1 MTEPAESW
9 RDHVE
14 QMLRTWRCSHLNEDG
29 DRLALDDFLDQD
41 SIEDLIDFVCDE
53 WSAPAPVALTDEEIA
68 AIAEGIDC
76 EDWMRGHKH
85 FRQQFAR
92 ALLARTGE
100 AK

>member
-1 MTEPAESW
+1 MTEW
-9 RDHVE
+9 RPLLIEVMGWHRDIDNHSYNE
-14 QMLRTWRCSHLNEDG
+14 CETEPCTWCERAAMA
-29 DRLALDDFLDQD
+29 LA
-41 SIEDLIDFVCDE
+41 
-53 WSAPAPVALTDEEIA
+53 APAPVALTDEEIA

-100 AK
+100 TK

>member
-1 MTEPAESW
+1 MTEWRTVPAEPTEAMVKAACFAGFG
-9 RDHVE
+9 RVE
-14 QMLRTWRCSHLNEDG
+14 GFPEQF
-29 DRLALDDFLDQD
+29 LAEYKAALAA
-41 SIEDLIDFVCDE
+41 
-53 WSAPAPVALTDEEIA
+53 APAPVALTDEEIA

-100 AK
+100 TK